1 MAIYVFFSPRL
12 YHFSGKDPGH
22 PFALQQPGDNSA
34 AREAGESPAVI
45 AGISSWETGLRA
57 EESEHR
63 AVPGSPVML
72 RARRRRGGV
81 GRREDGAGSERG
93 RPGIPLLSVRGH
105 CLSPSLCTAS
115 PLPTVLT
122 SNVGF
127 PSLLKPSERTA
138 G

>member
-12 YHFSGKDPGH
+12 YHFPGKDPGH
-22 PFALQQPGDNSA
+22 PFPLQQPGDNSA
-34 AREAGESPAVI
+34 AREAGESPALMP
-45 AGISSWETGLRA
+45 GISSWETGLRA

-63 AVPGSPVML
+63 AAPRLPCHVKSPS
-72 RARRRRGGV
+72 AERRC
-81 GRREDGAGSERG
+81 GAQGAEGRG
-93 RPGIPLLSVRGH
+93 RPGILLFSIWGH

-127 PSLLKPSERTA
+127 PFLLKPSERTA